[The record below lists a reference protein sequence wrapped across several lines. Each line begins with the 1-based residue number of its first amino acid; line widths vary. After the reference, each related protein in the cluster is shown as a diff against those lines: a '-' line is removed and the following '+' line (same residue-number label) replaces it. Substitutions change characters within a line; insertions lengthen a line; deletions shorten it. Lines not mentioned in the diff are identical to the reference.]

1 MHEGHG
7 FLAKTLDKILV
18 IFKMTGPAMV
28 RPASWLLESTL
39 SLFIKYYL
47 YYKKKD
53 VKMSFSGID
62 AQVQEL

>member
-18 IFKMTGPAMV
+18 IFKMTGPAGQF
-28 RPASWLLESTL
+28 WLLQSTL